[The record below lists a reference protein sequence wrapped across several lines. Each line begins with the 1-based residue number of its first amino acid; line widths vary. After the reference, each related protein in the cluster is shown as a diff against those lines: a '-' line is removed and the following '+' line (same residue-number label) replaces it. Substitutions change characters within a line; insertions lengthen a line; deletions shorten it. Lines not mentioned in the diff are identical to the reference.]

1 MSEAPLPTARAEPDA
16 SGMLGRRPRV
26 RLMLIALSG
35 WCHHLLYLT
44 LDLMPP
50 PFRSWAFHL
59 LLKSFGKGSWIDYGC
74 FIRYPWTVRVGSGT
88 VINHG
93 CRFYGSYLVPGVTIE
108 IGDSCAIAPNVCIYA
123 AGHDTSAVELRDV
136 GASVRIGNHVW
147 IGGGATLLPGVQVG
161 DGAVIGAGA
170 LVARDVPA
178 YTVLTVEAPR
188 ALRRRDLG

>member
-1 MSEAPLPTARAEPDA
+1 MGEAPRSTTGIDGHRH
-16 SGMLGRRPRV
+16 GILGRHPRA
-26 RLMLIALSG
+26 RLTRIALSG
-35 WCHHLLYLT
+35 WAHQLLYLA

-59 LLKSFGKGSWIDYGC
+59 VLKRLGKDSWIDYGC
-74 FIRYPWTVRVGSGT
+74 FIRYPWTVTVGSGT

-93 CRFYGSYLVPGVTIE
+93 CRFYGSYQVPGVTID
-108 IGDSCAIAPNVCIYA
+108 IGDSCAIAPNVTIYA
-123 AGHDTSAVELRDV
+123 ASHDWSVLGLRDV
-136 GASVRIGNHVW
+136 GASVRIGNDVW

-178 YTVLTVEAPR
+178 YTVLTAEAPR
-188 ALRRRDLG
+188 SLRPRDLG